1 LRYTASPTC
10 EILAPLCSDAIKL
23 LNKYG
28 EYLGDL
34 LQMCQYNIS
43 IHLVRCSVRSFVLN
57 DGVIIAG
64 DGSKTPAL
72 AAVLL
77 LSLFLIGGAYCDICA
92 MQKLLPLF

>member
-1 LRYTASPTC
+1 
-10 EILAPLCSDAIKL
+10 
-23 LNKYG
+23 
-28 EYLGDL
+28 
-34 LQMCQYNIS
+34 
-43 IHLVRCSVRSFVLN
+43 VRSFVLN